1 MFKLTIFKIFI
12 HCESVGASLGCWLNE
27 WFNIYGKKAGEYFL
41 FLSDIWALIKM
52 NPRTVGGLCS
62 GAWALPISWVPHYPL
77 LNARFYKLTFVPLVP
92 EFAHQT
98 PHTSLMSPAQTF
110 RELQPKYLHGD
121 TVQNNSLRVCKGQ
134 EGGGQGGISFTD
146 SPLNGFHTSHAAF
159 VPSPHPINE
168 CVAQLQPPLHCRG
181 GGERF
186 CAKWMILCKMNALT
200 RVNQGCRFASA
211 VCQKMLT
218 GGTFLL
224 PYPCKSLNSNAVT
237 FKKLM
242 VASL

>member
-1 MFKLTIFKIFI
+1 
-12 HCESVGASLGCWLNE
+12 
-27 WFNIYGKKAGEYFL
+27 
-41 FLSDIWALIKM
+41 M

-77 LNARFYKLTFVPLVP
+77 LARFYKLTFVPLVP

-134 EGGGQGGISFTD
+134 EGGGQEGISFTD

-159 VPSPHPINE
+159 VPSPLQLINVWPS
-168 CVAQLQPPLHCRG
+168 CNLHCTAEVG
-181 GGERF
+181 GKDFVQNEWF
-186 CAKWMILCKMNALT
+186 CAKWMPWLMWTKDAGLLLQCVRRCWQEAPSFSRT
-200 RVNQGCRFASA
+200 FAKA
-211 VCQKMLT
+211 
-218 GGTFLL
+218 
-224 PYPCKSLNSNAVT
+224 
-237 FKKLM
+237 
-242 VASL
+242 